1 MPIAWN
7 EDPPGAEQQI
17 LENAAALLRSIA
29 AEADRRRPPTV
40 AMAQDWHRS
49 LYRDIDLPVAY
60 YAGEP
65 RDSDPECPELQG
77 YEVAVGTARG
87 ALSELVPAALS
98 GFEASA
104 KRAVGN
110 LDGAIPGGSPPAD
123 GRELHGVLTL
133 CAVLHGEWVRI
144 HPFANGN
151 GRTARLWANW
161 AALRY
166 GLPPFVTIKPRPG
179 DPYGAAAMASMTGS
193 HTTAVA
199 AFDQMLRE
207 RIGERRTD
215 EA

>member
-1 MPIAWN
+1 MPVAWN
-7 EDPPGAEQQI
+7 EDPPGAAQQI
-17 LENAAALLRSIA
+17 LENAAELLRDIA
-29 AEADRRRPPTV
+29 AEADRRLPPTV
-40 AMAQDWHRS
+40 AMAQGWHRRF
-49 LYRDIDLPVAY
+49 YRGIALPVAY

-87 ALSELVPAALS
+87 TPSELVPAALS

-104 KRAVGN
+104 RHAVGG
-110 LDGAIPGGSPPAD
+110 LDDAIPAGSRPAD
-123 GRELHGVLTL
+123 GRELHGVLSL

-179 DPYGAAAMASMTGS
+179 NPYGAAAMASMSGD
-193 HTTAVA
+193 HATAVA

-207 RIGERRTD
+207 LIGR
-215 EA
+215 

>member
-7 EDPPGAEQQI
+7 EDPPGAERQI
-17 LENAAALLRSIA
+17 LENATALLGDLA
-29 AEADRRRPPTV
+29 AAADRRLAPNV
-40 AMAQDWHRS
+40 AMAQEWHRR
-49 LYRDIDLPVAY
+49 LYANVPLPVPY

-65 RDSDPECPELQG
+65 RDSDPDCPALEG

-87 ALSELVPAALS
+87 TPSELVPAALS

-104 KRAVGN
+104 QRAVLS
-110 LDGAIPGGSPPAD
+110 LDEAIPAGQQPVG
-123 GRELHGVLTL
+123 GRELHGALSL

-166 GLPPFVTIKPRPG
+166 SLPPFVTIKPRP
-179 DPYGAAAMASMTGS
+179 DNPYGMAAMASMSGNHIAT
-193 HTTAVA
+193 VA

-207 RIGERRTD
+207 HLRRR
-215 EA
+215 

>member
-17 LENAAALLRSIA
+17 LENAAALLREIA
-29 AEADRRRPPTV
+29 ADADRRSPPSV
-40 AMAQDWHRS
+40 AMAQDWHRR
-49 LYRDIDLPVAY
+49 LYREIALPVAY

-65 RDSDPECPELQG
+65 RDSDPECPELRG

-87 ALSELVPAALS
+87 TPSELVPAALS

-104 KRAVGN
+104 ERAVAG
-110 LDGAIPGGSPPAD
+110 LDEAIPAQGRPAD
-123 GRELHGVLTL
+123 GRELHGVLSL

-179 DPYGAAAMASMTGS
+179 DPYGTAAMASMTGN
-193 HTTAVA
+193 HATAVA

-207 RIGERRTD
+207 QIGRPSGE
-215 EA
+215 